1 MQNSR
6 IVVLDC
12 ETSTIN
18 NGREPTC
25 RYYMHEY
32 VLYPQTRGNQYTNV
46 CIRLQQVFD
55 SINKKP
61 EDITTLTNR
70 FQDLKSIFEQQD
82 PVDANFDKHVFDNNF
97 AQFWNDLRKLKHGKT
112 TYDEM
117 YKDEFTIKALSS
129 LKVTNHWKFIQR
141 GDKQY
146 FYYDKP
152 DFPRTYTHSQGT
164 TIEHFFVENKLQR
177 DEVVRVCFGT
187 HILSTCILQFDIQ
200 EQKPVITEEPYY
212 QEFRQTPRYVHSTY
226 VEKINHLT
234 EDQLKQSSYDIS
246 SLHKK
251 LETIL
256 DTDKEL
262 TFVAHN
268 AQQDRKWILQS
279 IIDQIDYHEYLSCK
293 TGYNHEQEI
302 KALKDLHNR
311 MQLAKW
317 FCTIHGTLTA
327 DGKCAGKDDGSK
339 HKIQQPRESNT
350 LSAVYQ
356 KITGDQLKNHH
367 DARTD
372 TYACALIF
380 CHLQKLDDRESSD
393 YNRIRLLCSG
403 SDATQR
409 STKIRKTKSLAETGR
424 LTGRVFSHKKDM
436 ILRQYDI
443 IIDTHILPPTFVTDE
458 NTQIGENIFLE
469 FGGNYGEEH
478 LNNTIVLNTGS
489 GIRTRQ
495 HRLDQS
501 ADPIFGN
508 LGGACI
514 EFQLKDDTDGRRVE
528 ISTSCNYLLWGTHRD
543 LLQDDLF
550 PDQKYPIDWDT
561 PYYLY
566 ELHTQQTMCLLVKDR
581 VPRASIN
588 SEQTSS
594 KFTETARLLMTL
606 QSLCL

>member
-1 MQNSR
+1 
-6 IVVLDC
+6 
-12 ETSTIN
+12 
-18 NGREPTC
+18 
-25 RYYMHEY
+25 MHEY

-61 EDITTLTNR
+61 DDVATLTNR
-70 FQDLKSIFEQQD
+70 FQDLKSIFKQQD
-82 PVDANFDKHVFDNNF
+82 PVDENFDKHVFDNNF
-97 AQFWNDLRKLKHGKT
+97 AQFWNDLRKLKLGKT

-164 TIEHFFVENKLQR
+164 TIEHFFVENKFQR

-234 EDQLKQSSYDIS
+234 EDQLKRSSYDIS

-293 TGYNHEQEI
+293 TGDNHEQEI
-302 KALKDLHNR
+302 QALKDLHNR
-311 MQLAKW
+311 LQLAKW
-317 FCTIHGTLTA
+317 FCTIYGTLTA
-327 DGKCAGKDDGSK
+327 DGKNAGKNDGSK

-356 KITGDQLKNHH
+356 RITGNQLKNHH

-380 CHLQKLDDRESSD
+380 CHLLKLDDRESAD

-403 SDATQR
+403 SDAAQR

-424 LTGRVFSHKKDM
+424 LSGGVFPLHKDT
-436 ILRQYDI
+436 ISRQYDI
-443 IIDTHILPPTFVTDE
+443 IIDEHILPATFVTDE
-458 NTQIGENIFLE
+458 NTQVGEDIHLE
-469 FGGNYGEEH
+469 FGGFVDEH
-478 LNNTIVLNTGS
+478 HLSNTVVLVTGS
-489 GIRTRQ
+489 GNREY
-495 HRLDQS
+495 HFAGS
-501 ADPIFGN
+501 AGN
-508 LGGACI
+508 LGGVHMT
-514 EFQLKDDTDGRRVE
+514 FQLKDDDLNRYVE
-528 ISTSCNYLLWGTHRD
+528 ISTSYGYLDWIHPDSVNKVFVSFEAGPPQRLDWDKSYKFSEVHTGQEMCLKVRD
-543 LLQDDLF
+543 LHPRQ
-550 PDQKYPIDWDT
+550 ISSS
-561 PYYLY
+561 
-566 ELHTQQTMCLLVKDR
+566 ELATSHLTRTRNLL
-581 VPRASIN
+581 
-588 SEQTSS
+588 
-594 KFTETARLLMTL
+594 LTL